1 MTIFQSFRST
11 VNGFVRGQRA
21 ANYNVLA
28 DPITGSPVGLQ
39 HTNGS
44 GPDGIWVPI
53 DLTAGQIASPTAE
66 MIADL
71 NAVFRLNVAPYTRYQ
86 SNGTTLVAVS
96 AAGNATLSATQTFT
110 GNNTFSGTTTATTL
124 VATTSTVTTETV
136 TTLAATTATVSGVLT
151 SSGTLVVATATP
163 ASAAAAGTAG
173 TIAWDTGFLYVC
185 TATNTWCRVAIATW
199 P

>member
-1 MTIFQSFRST
+1 MTLWEIDDMSIFQSFRST

-21 ANYNVLA
+21 GNYNVLA

-86 SNGTTLVAVS
+86 SDGTTLVAVHVRRVK
-96 AAGNATLSATQTFT
+96 NATLSRRET
-110 GNNTFSGTTTATTL
+110 SSATTIR
-124 VATTSTVTTETV
+124 
-136 TTLAATTATVSGVLT
+136 
-151 SSGTLVVATATP
+151 
-163 ASAAAAGTAG
+163 SAARPRPLL
-173 TIAWDTGFLYVC
+173 W
-185 TATNTWCRVAIATW
+185 
-199 P
+199 

>member
-1 MTIFQSFRST
+1 MSIFQSFRST

-21 ANYNVLA
+21 GNYHVLA

-110 GNNTFSGTTTATTL
+110 GNNTFSGTTTAATL

-136 TTLAATTATVSGVLT
+136 TTLTATTATVSGVFTGAGSVLL
-151 SSGTLVVATATP
+151 SALQ
-163 ASAAAAGTAG
+163 ASTTYADDAAAAIGGVAVG
-173 TIAWDTGFLYVC
+173 QLYRNGSVVQI
-185 TATNTWCRVAIATW
+185 RIS
-199 P
+199 